1 MLIGYARVSTLDQN
15 PAMQLDA
22 LKAARCERIYE
33 EKASGAKEERP
44 ELARALDHMRKGDVL
59 VVWKLDRLARSLKQL
74 VLVLEDLGARGIGF
88 RCVAPAI
95 DTTTPEGRLLYSITG
110 AFAEFERAIICQR
123 TKAGLKAALA
133 RGRKGGRPPSLS
145 PEDIAAARAMLTD
158 HSISVA
164 TIARRF
170 GVSRTTIYTYL
181 PEARTRANA
190 DAVS

>member
-1 MLIGYARVSTLDQN
+1 
-15 PAMQLDA
+15 
-22 LKAARCERIYE
+22 
-33 EKASGAKEERP
+33 
-44 ELARALDHMRKGDVL
+44 MRKGDVL

-181 PEARTRANA
+181 PDARTRANA
-190 DAVS
+190 GSSWNLPKILR